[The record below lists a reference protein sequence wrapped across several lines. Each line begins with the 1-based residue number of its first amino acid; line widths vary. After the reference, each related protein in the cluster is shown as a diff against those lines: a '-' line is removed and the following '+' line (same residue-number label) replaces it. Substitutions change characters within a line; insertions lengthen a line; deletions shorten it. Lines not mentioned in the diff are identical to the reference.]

1 MKLRHILFTIAGT
14 VCLLLLSG
22 CSQMIV
28 LHPHGPIAAE
38 EKHLMLDALA
48 LMAIVVIPV
57 LVLTVVLSIKY
68 RASNKKAKYS
78 PHWSHA
84 NWLEAGWWAIP
95 IAIIAVLA
103 TMTWRETH
111 ALDPYKPLDSN
122 VPPVTIQVVAL
133 QWRWLFIYPQQNIAT
148 INFVEF
154 PVNTPIDF
162 LITADAPMNSFQI
175 QGLAGQIYA
184 MDGMQTKLHLIASDE
199 GDYIGRSTNFSGD
212 GFSNMVFTARV
223 VSDSAFKQ
231 WISTA
236 QHGSGPSLSLPV
248 YHQVAQATRDT
259 SVHYYPSVANNLF
272 NDIIMSYMMPA
283 KSAHS

>member
-1 MKLRHILFTIAGT
+1 MAGISS
-14 VCLLLLSG
+14 LLLLSG

-38 EKHLMLDALA
+38 EKNLMLDALA

-78 PHWSHA
+78 PNWSHA
-84 NWLEAGWWAIP
+84 HWLEAGWWAIP

-111 ALDPYKPLDSN
+111 ALDPYKPLDSH

-154 PVNTPIDF
+154 PVHTPIDF
-162 LITADAPMNSFQI
+162 LVTADAPMNSFQI

-184 MDGMQTKLHLIASDE
+184 MDGMQTKLHLIATDK

-212 GFSNMVFTARV
+212 GFSNMVFTARAV
-223 VSDSAFKQ
+223 
-231 WISTA
+231 STA
-236 QHGSGPSLSLPV
+236 DFNQWVKTTQQGKGEALSLPL
-248 YHQVAQATRDT
+248 YHQVALATRDT
-259 SVHYYPSVANNLF
+259 SVHYYPSVAQNLF
-272 NDIIMSYMMPA
+272 HDIIMSYMMPM
-283 KSAHS
+283 KNTHS